1 MRLAPGRWLNAQLHL
16 LSWLGEELH
25 GESFLA
31 EQRPQGRTVVVKVLS
46 SDACR
51 TPAYIERFRRSAE
64 RAMLLNHR
72 HAAAVHAFGVLPPT
86 ADGGTAGGAGG
97 GGLDLLGGPAPLVGT
112 ATNGPGTPWLATDPL
127 DGPDLRSYI
136 SDGATP
142 DTLAALLSPV
152 ADLLDRAAALG
163 LVHGELTP
171 SSLVLEPDGGSHRVV
186 LVDLGM
192 AKVQAADLLDVP
204 AAPFSLCYRS
214 PEQCADGQHVE
225 SASDRYA
232 LAVILFEA
240 VAGRPPFVAENPR
253 ALMGLHRSAPVPPLR
268 TIAPHVQNAEAL
280 DAFFVRAL
288 AKEPAARFASAT
300 AMLEE
305 FTQALM
311 VGQKVSVRPAQR
323 RRSPRWYR
331 LLRECPPPTQA
342 SDPCAGST
350 HEPKAAL
357 DPEHTLDIVVGPRA
371 VLGKQS
377 ECDVVCQA
385 LPSPQHDLITG
396 TISREHAVLIWLDN
410 RLNVLD
416 QSSNGTFIADR
427 RVGARLTAL
436 PDGSLV
442 RLGQHLAVLATL
454 LPGESSEDPPPAV
467 LLQRQDGYA
476 PGLPATLMLWGQL
489 STRSSPL
496 ARLGGAMRFG
506 QIWVAHRE
514 LWWSGHP
521 TVIWQRQDHS
531 SVLGP
536 APLRDGD
543 LLIDRDVVL
552 RVVH

>member
-1 MRLAPGRWLNAQLHL
+1 MRLSPGRWLNAQLHL
-16 LSWLGEELH
+16 LSWLGEDLH

-46 SDACR
+46 SEACR
-51 TPAYIERFRRSAE
+51 TSAFIERFRRSAE

-72 HAAAVHAFGVLPPT
+72 HAAAVHAFGVLPAS
-86 ADGGTAGGAGG
+86 ADSAGVSATGFELLASPPGIAVAGSIG
-97 GGLDLLGGPAPLVGT
+97 SGI
-112 ATNGPGTPWLATDPL
+112 PWLATDPL
-127 DGPDLRSYI
+127 DGPDLRSYL
-136 SDGATP
+136 SEGATP

-152 ADLLDRAAALG
+152 ADVLDRAAALG
-163 LVHGELTP
+163 LVHGELMP
-171 SSLVLEPDGGSHRVV
+171 SSIVLEREGEGHRAV
-186 LVDLGM
+186 LIDLGL

-204 AAPFSLCYRS
+204 APPFALSYRS

-232 LAVILFEA
+232 LAVLLFEA

-253 ALMGLHRSAPVPPLR
+253 ALLQLHRSAPVPPLR
-268 TIAPHVQNAEAL
+268 TIAAQVQNAEAL

-288 AKEPAARFASAT
+288 AKEPAARFVSAT

-305 FTQALM
+305 FTLALS
-311 VGQKVSVRPAQR
+311 VGQKPQVRPAQR

-331 LLRECPPPTQA
+331 LWRETSGATGGPERAVQTLSAGQGH
-342 SDPCAGST
+342 SDPTG
-350 HEPKAAL
+350 
-357 DPEHTLDIVVGPRA
+357 TLDIVVGPRA

-410 RLNVLD
+410 RLHILD
-416 QSSNGTFIADR
+416 QSSNGTFIDER
-427 RVGARLTAL
+427 RVGSRLSAL
-436 PDGSLV
+436 PDGSVL
-442 RLGQHLAVLATL
+442 RLGQHLAVRVSL
-454 LPGESSEDPPPAV
+454 LSGESSADPPPGA
-467 LLQRQDGYA
+467 LLQRTDAYA
-476 PGLPATLMLWGQL
+476 PGVPPTLMLWQPLAVRG
-489 STRSSPL
+489 SPL
-496 ARLGGAMRFG
+496 ERLGGALRYG
-506 QIWVAHRE
+506 QVWVAHRE

-521 TVIWQRQDHS
+521 TVLWQRQDHS

-543 LLIDRDVVL
+543 LLVDRDVVL
-552 RVVH
+552 RVQH

>member
-1 MRLAPGRWLNAQLHL
+1 MRLSPGRWLNAQLHL

-51 TPAYIERFRRSAE
+51 TPAFVERFRRSAE

-72 HAAAVHAFGVLPPT
+72 HAAAVHAFGVLPAT
-86 ADGGTAGGAGG
+86 HDAGASGMTAGP
-97 GGLDLLGGPAPLVGT
+97 GLDLLSGPPAVPS
-112 ATNGPGTPWLATDPL
+112 AAMGPGIPWLATDPL
-127 DGPDLRSYI
+127 EGPDLRSYL
-136 SDGATP
+136 SEGATP

-152 ADLLDRAAALG
+152 ADVLDRAAALG
-163 LVHGELTP
+163 LVHGEITP
-171 SSLVLEPDGGSHRVV
+171 SSIVLEREGEGHRAV
-186 LVDLGM
+186 LLDLGL
-192 AKVQAADLLDVP
+192 AKVLAPDLLDVP
-204 AAPFSLCYRS
+204 AAPFALSYRS

-232 LAVILFEA
+232 LAVLLFEA
-240 VAGRPPFVAENPR
+240 VAGRPPFVADHPR
-253 ALMGLHRSAPVPPLR
+253 ALMQLHRGAPVPPLR

-288 AKEPAARFASAT
+288 AKEPAARFASAA

-305 FTQALM
+305 FTLALT
-311 VGQKVSVRPAQR
+311 VGQKVQVRPAQR

-331 LLRECPPPTQA
+331 LCRETPAAGGA
-342 SDPCAGST
+342 SLQDRGAADAKAGADS
-350 HEPKAAL
+350 KQ
-357 DPEHTLDIVVGPRA
+357 TLDVVVGPRA

-385 LPSPQHDLITG
+385 HPSPQHDLITG
-396 TISREHAVLIWLDN
+396 TVSREHAVLIWLDD

-427 RVGARLTAL
+427 RVGARLSAL
-436 PDGSLV
+436 PDGSML
-442 RLGQHLAVLATL
+442 RLGQHLAVRVTL
-454 LPGESSEDPPPAV
+454 LSGEAPSDAPPGA
-467 LLQRQDGYA
+467 LLQRQDEYA
-476 PGLPATLMLWGQL
+476 PGVPATLMLWQQL
-489 STRSSPL
+489 SVRGSPL
-496 ARLGGAMRFG
+496 ERLGGAMRFG
-506 QIWVAHRE
+506 QVWVAHRE

-543 LLIDRDVVL
+543 LLIDRDGVL
-552 RVVH
+552 RVLH

>member
-1 MRLAPGRWLNAQLHL
+1 MRLSPGRWLNAQLHL

-31 EQRPQGRTVVVKVLS
+31 EQRPQGRTVIVKVLS
-46 SDACR
+46 SEACR
-51 TPAYIERFRRSAE
+51 TPAFIERFRRSAE

-86 ADGGTAGGAGG
+86 PDTGAAGSAA
-97 GGLDLLGGPAPLVGT
+97 GLDLAAGPPAVAGAGVGV
-112 ATNGPGTPWLATDPL
+112 PWLATDPIE
-127 DGPDLRSYI
+127 GPDLRSYL
-136 SDGATP
+136 SDGATAE
-142 DTLAALLSPV
+142 TLAGLLSPV
-152 ADLLDRAAALG
+152 ADVLDRAAALG
-163 LVHGELTP
+163 LVHGEITP
-171 SSLVLEPDGGSHRVV
+171 SSIVLVREGEGHRAV
-186 LVDLGM
+186 LVDLGQ

-204 AAPFSLCYRS
+204 APPFALSYRS

-232 LAVILFEA
+232 LAVLLFEA
-240 VAGRPPFVAENPR
+240 VAGRPPFVADSPR
-253 ALMGLHRSAPVPPLR
+253 ALMQLHRSAPVPPLR

-288 AKEPAARFASAT
+288 AKEPVARFASAT

-305 FTQALM
+305 FTLALT
-311 VGQKVSVRPAQR
+311 VGQKPRPAQR

-331 LLRECPPPTQA
+331 LWRETPALTDRPEQA
-342 SDPCAGST
+342 GHSSPAGSRA
-350 HEPKAAL
+350 H

-396 TISREHAVLIWLDN
+396 TVSREHAVLIWLDN
-410 RLNVLD
+410 RLSVLD

-427 RVGARLTAL
+427 RVGARLSAV
-436 PDGSLV
+436 PDGSVL
-442 RLGQHLAVLATL
+442 RLGQHLAVRVTL
-454 LPGESSEDPPPAV
+454 LAGESAADAPPAA
-467 LLQRQDGYA
+467 LLQRQDAYA
-476 PGLPATLMLWGQL
+476 PGVPATLMLWQSLAARG
-489 STRSSPL
+489 SPL
-496 ARLGGAMRFG
+496 ERLGGALRFG
-506 QIWVAHRE
+506 QVWVAHRE

-543 LLIDRDVVL
+543 LLIDRDIVL
-552 RVVH
+552 RVAH

>member
-1 MRLAPGRWLNAQLHL
+1 MRLSPGRWLNAQLHL

-46 SDACR
+46 SESCR
-51 TPAYIERFRRSAE
+51 TPAFIERFRRSAE

-72 HAAAVHAFGVLPPT
+72 HAGAVHAFGVLP
-86 ADGGTAGGAGG
+86 ASGEAGMGSAVD
-97 GGLDLLGGPAPLVGT
+97 GLDLRLPSVGGLSASAGI
-112 ATNGPGTPWLATDPL
+112 PWLATDPL
-127 DGPDLRSYI
+127 EGPDLRSYL
-136 SDGATP
+136 SDGATAE
-142 DTLAALLSPV
+142 TLAALLSPV
-152 ADLLDRAAALG
+152 ADVLDRAAALG
-163 LVHGELTP
+163 LVHGEITP
-171 SSLVLEPDGGSHRVV
+171 GSVVLEREGEGHRAV
-186 LVDLGM
+186 LVDLGL

-204 AAPFSLCYRS
+204 APPFALSYRS
-214 PEQCADGQHVE
+214 PEQCADGLHVE

-232 LAVILFEA
+232 LAVLLFEA
-240 VAGRPPFVAENPR
+240 VAGRPPFVADSPR
-253 ALMGLHRSAPVPPLR
+253 ALMQLHRGAPVPPLR
-268 TIAPHVQNAEAL
+268 TIAPRVQNAEAL

-288 AKEPAARFASAT
+288 AKEPAARFASAA

-305 FTQALM
+305 FTLALT
-311 VGQKVSVRPAQR
+311 VGQKPQVRPAQR

-331 LLRECPPPTQA
+331 IYRE
-342 SDPCAGST
+342 AGSPRT
-350 HEPKAAL
+350 AESGEGAGREDRGRPEREPIL
-357 DPEHTLDIVVGPRA
+357 DLVVGPRA

-396 TISREHAVLIWLDN
+396 TVSREHAVLIWLDN
-410 RLNVLD
+410 RLNILD

-427 RVGARLTAL
+427 RIGTRLTAL
-436 PDGSLV
+436 PDGSVL
-442 RLGQHLAVLATL
+442 RLGQHLAVRVTL
-454 LPGESSEDPPPAV
+454 LAGESGGDPPPAA
-467 LLQRQDGYA
+467 LLERQDSYA
-476 PGLPATLMLWGQL
+476 AGVPQTLMLWLPL
-489 STRSSPL
+489 SARGSPL
-496 ARLGGAMRFG
+496 EQLGGALRHG
-506 QIWVAHRE
+506 QVWVAHRE

-543 LLIDRDVVL
+543 LLIDRDITL